1 MTRIAILDYGMGNLR
16 SVGKAL
22 EHVGAEPFLT
32 SEHARVR
39 EADGI
44 VLPGVG
50 AMPKAM
56 ERVRD
61 LKLDQLL
68 RERVEAEVP
77 VIGLCMGMQ
86 LLFDSTTEMG
96 GAEGIGLLRGPVEA
110 LDAPGLKV
118 PQIGWNPVSWRRE
131 SPLNEG
137 LPAPCAF
144 YHANSFAPRPDGR
157 GRGARHRRLRKR
169 VRERGGAGAGVR
181 APVAPGEVRPGRPAA
196 AEELRLARRM
206 ILLPAVDIRDGKAVR
221 LRQGHFDDETVY
233 ADDPL
238 EAARSFVEAGARFLH
253 IVDLDG
259 AREGEPANL
268 HHVERITSE
277 LDVPVELGGGLRS
290 IASIRRALAAGA
302 SRVVLGTA
310 AFTDPDLLDEALSAF
325 TSRILVGVDVR
336 GGKVSVAGWTRE
348 TQMRG
353 EDAIRRMQ
361 RQGVTRFVY
370 TNVDRDG
377 MLEGPDLDEVQ
388 ARRPKPCAGASST
401 PAGSARSTTC
411 APWARCGS

>member
-32 SEHARVR
+32 SDHARVR

-68 RERVEAEVP
+68 RERVEAAVP

-118 PQIGWNPVSWRRE
+118 PQIGWNPVDWRRA

-144 YHANSFAPRPDGR
+144 YHANSFAPRP
-157 GRGARHRRLRKR
+157 AH
-169 VRERGGAGAGVR
+169 
-181 APVAPGEVRPGRPAA
+181 
-196 AEELRLARRM
+196 AE
-206 ILLPAVDIRDGKAVR
+206 D
-221 LRQGHFDDETVY
+221 
-233 ADDPL
+233 
-238 EAARSFVEAGARFLH
+238 
-253 IVDLDG
+253 
-259 AREGEPANL
+259 
-268 HHVERITSE
+268 
-277 LDVPVELGGGLRS
+277 
-290 IASIRRALAAGA
+290 
-302 SRVVLGTA
+302 VLGTA
-310 AFTDPDLLDEALSAF
+310 EYGREF
-325 TSRILVGVDVR
+325 
-336 GGKVSVAGWTRE
+336 VSVVERPP
-348 TQMRG
+348 
-353 EDAIRRMQ
+353 
-361 RQGVTRFVY
+361 VY
-370 TNVDRDG
+370 G
-377 MLEGPDLDEVQ
+377 LQSHPEKSGPDGLRLL
-388 ARRPKPCAGASST
+388 ANFLRLAA
-401 PAGSARSTTC
+401 A
-411 APWARCGS
+411 